1 MPTTPASLFPAS
13 LFLDRLIAFLLPY
26 FTAMTADTAAARAEA
41 LETLVSYGARTRAE
55 LLCSVQIIVFSFA
68 ALETLAE
75 AAKPDLSASMRI
87 RFRGCANNLS
97 RSSQKTEQT
106 LARRLACDAPEATDT
121 QAEPIIDISEADAEQ
136 IMRDTQAAVQA
147 YRDRASGTQA
157 AAADRSTSNP
167 EALTPA
173 APTPAA
179 PTPAAANAPAQTPP
193 STSRPADAV
202 THPAT
207 GKQPAVSLQMQ
218 QPGPVLLKPPG
229 LRPQD
234 SCILLTDKEKNQRLW
249 GAAMMDTL
257 AQMGMPVKPASGS

>member
-1 MPTTPASLFPAS
+1 MTTTPASLFPAS

-157 AAADRSTSNP
+157 AADRSTSNP

-173 APTPAA
+173 APTPATS
-179 PTPAAANAPAQTPP
+179 TPAAANAPAQTPP
-193 STSRPADAV
+193 SASRPADAV

-218 QPGPVLLKPPG
+218 QPGPILPKPPG